1 MCRHELPTDDPKY
14 EEMKVLKVVCYLINL
29 KQFSRKLIV
38 LYKVLRVVCYLI
50 NLVLSIGYGFP
61 DNWLNSAYRLQW
73 GGQGDSKGLSRE

>member
-61 DNWLNSAYRLQW
+61 DNWLNSAYRLQL
-73 GGQGDSKGLSRE
+73 GGQGDSKGLFRE